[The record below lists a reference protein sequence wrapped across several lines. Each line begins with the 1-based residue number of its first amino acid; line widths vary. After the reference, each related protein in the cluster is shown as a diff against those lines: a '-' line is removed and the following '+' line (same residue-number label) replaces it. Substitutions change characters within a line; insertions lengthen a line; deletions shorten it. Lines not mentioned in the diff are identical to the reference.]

1 MGDIPLNERFESY
14 DDILRHLTAMLL
26 RQQEFNAQQVEIS
39 RDIKTAVVA
48 LADTLPKIEA
58 LLAEILR
65 PHTNGPNA

>member
-1 MGDIPLNERFESY
+1 MDDIPMDERFESY

-39 RDIKTAVVA
+39 RDIKTAVVT

-58 LLAEILR
+58 LLAGILR
-65 PHTNGPNA
+65 PRANGPTA